1 MAFTMAGSIGIAVWL
16 GRRWDEN
23 SGRELP
29 FGTLLGGVLG
39 TVLAIWMVIKEL
51 SK

>member
-16 GRRWDEN
+16 GRTWDQRC
-23 SGRELP
+23 GHELP
-29 FGTLLGGVLG
+29 VGTMLGGIAGTL
-39 TVLAIWMVIKEL
+39 LAIWMVVKEL